1 MSTLKT
7 RYGIWLVI
15 IVALVCLANPLNC
28 LAQGDQSLG
37 LVETPTKSESPKQET
52 KEQKDKG
59 LSITSPPE
67 KIAPLETQKIDKAA
81 EKLSKEME
89 KAGKGVS
96 SVFGKWINKP
106 IFNGIT
112 WLKLGIT
119 ILLLAVV
126 VLCQFFLRSA
136 FKVWRRRIARQR
148 EDVQWKIFVVAALE
162 SPLALLVWTY
172 GVYAS
177 LTPLLANFR
186 QPNGAN
192 VVHSVARTTT
202 DLLGTVAMIWFIYRL
217 IAVVDHRTKMW
228 IAREGG
234 PIPPM
239 LVSVMSRVVRLV
251 VVTVAV
257 IMVFRT
263 LTGVDVGPLIAS
275 LGLGGLAIALAAK
288 DSVANFFGTMTII
301 FDKPFQVGE
310 RIIIENIDGVVE
322 SVGFRSTRLRASS
335 GSSLITIPNQKVI
348 NSPITNMDRR
358 PYLQWN
364 ANIGLA
370 PSTPPDQIERAV
382 EIIREILDNHE
393 GMQPDLPPRVHFNGF
408 KESSLNI
415 EINAWYHPAAPW
427 DYQAWLQGTCLEI
440 MRRFSGEGI
449 QMASPV
455 SQVYL
460 AGGDDSVIKS
470 SVQDQKSEHISRK
483 SSSPKNEPESGSV

>member
-1 MSTLKT
+1 MSTLKAQH
-7 RYGIWLVI
+7 RIWLVS
-15 IVALVCLANPLNC
+15 IVALVCLANPLGC
-28 LAQGDQSLG
+28 RAQGDQSLG
-37 LVETPTKSESPKQET
+37 LVETPTTSEAPKQET

-59 LSITSPPE
+59 LSIPSHPE

-96 SVFGKWINKP
+96 TIFGKWITKP
-106 IFNGIT
+106 AFNGIT

-119 ILLLAVV
+119 ILLLVVV
-126 VLCQFFLRSA
+126 VLFQIFLRSA
-136 FKVWRRRIARQR
+136 FKVWRRRIGRQR
-148 EDVQWKIFVVAALE
+148 EDAQWKIYIVAALE
-162 SPLALLVWTY
+162 SPLSLLIWTY
-172 GVYAS
+172 GAYAS
-177 LTPLLANFR
+177 LTPLFASFR
-186 QPNGAN
+186 QAGGAN
-192 VVHSVARTTT
+192 VVHDAARTTT
-202 DLLGTVAMIWFIYRL
+202 DLLGTVAVIWFIYR
-217 IAVVDHRTKMW
+217 IVDVVDHRTKMW

-239 LVSVMSRVVRLV
+239 LVSVMSRIFRFV

-288 DSVANFFGTMTII
+288 DSVANFFGTLTII

-310 RIIIENIDGVVE
+310 RIVIENMDGVVE

-335 GSSLITIPNQKVI
+335 GNSLITIPNQKVI

-358 PYLQWN
+358 LYVHWN

-370 PSTPPDQIERAV
+370 PTTPPDQIERAV

-393 GMQPDLPPRVHFNGF
+393 GMRPDLPPRVHFNGF
-408 KESSLNI
+408 KEWSLNI
-415 EINAWYHPAAPW
+415 EISAWYHPAAPW

-440 MRRFSGEGI
+440 MRRFRGEGI
-449 QMASPV
+449 QMALPA

-460 AGGDDSVIKS
+460 AGGDERVIRS
-470 SVQDQKSEHISRK
+470 LMQDQKSEQSPNK
-483 SSSPKNEPESGSV
+483 ASSPTNESE

>member
-1 MSTLKT
+1 MSTGKV
-7 RYGIWLVI
+7 RHIIWLVSI
-15 IVALVCLANPLNC
+15 AVVVCLTTPLNC
-28 LAQGDQSLG
+28 RAQGDQSPG
-37 LVETPTKSESPKQET
+37 LEESPTKAEAPKQET

-59 LSITSPPE
+59 LSIPSPPE

-96 SVFGKWINKP
+96 TVFGKWINKP

-119 ILLLAVV
+119 ILLLVFV
-126 VLCQFFLRSA
+126 ILCQVFLRAA
-136 FKVWRRRIARQR
+136 FKTWRRRIGRQR
-148 EDVQWKIFVVAALE
+148 EDAQWKIYVVAALE

-177 LTPLLANFR
+177 LTPLFASFR
-186 QPNGAN
+186 QANGAN
-192 VVHSVARTTT
+192 VVHSVARTST
-202 DLLGTVAMIWFIYRL
+202 DLLGTVAVIWFIYR
-217 IAVVDHRTKMW
+217 IVDVVDHRTKMW

-239 LVSVMSRVVRLV
+239 LVSVISRVFRFV
-251 VVTVAV
+251 VVSVAV

-310 RIIIENIDGVVE
+310 RIIIDSFDGVVE

-348 NSPITNMDRR
+348 NSPITNMERR

-364 ANIGLA
+364 ANIGLML
-370 PSTPPDQIERAV
+370 STSPDRIERAV
-382 EIIREILDNHE
+382 AIIREILDNHE
-393 GMQPDLPPRVHFNGF
+393 GMRPELPPRVHFNGF

-415 EINAWYHPAAPW
+415 EVNAWYHPASFW
-427 DYQAWLQGTCLEI
+427 DYQAWLQGACLEI
-440 MRRFSGEGI
+440 MRRFREEGI
-449 QMASPV
+449 QLALPA

-460 AGGDDSVIKS
+460 AGGDDSMIKLWM
-470 SVQDQKSEHISRK
+470 QDKKSEQIQSMA
-483 SSSPKNEPESGSV
+483 SSPKDEPESGSI